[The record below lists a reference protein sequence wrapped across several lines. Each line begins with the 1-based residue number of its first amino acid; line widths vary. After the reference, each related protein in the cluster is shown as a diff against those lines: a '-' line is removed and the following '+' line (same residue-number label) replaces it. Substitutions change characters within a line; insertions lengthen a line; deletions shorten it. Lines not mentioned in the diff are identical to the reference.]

1 MVVETQPFKWK
12 PIVSDLFKLRVA
24 WFYNSDSYQLQPI
37 AQINQPRIT
46 PDSLQYRNR
55 KTEIVLVFKA
65 LARGVT
71 ETLAMKLKNFADN
84 ELSVWNNA
92 NFFDPKL
99 MFNVYSQENDERLF
113 SLSNRRILE
122 WMDLTM
128 LFLYPDKFKEPRNTQ
143 KNWKLPAIAM
153 FQTAFTSCLAL

>member
-84 ELSVWNNA
+84 ELS
-92 NFFDPKL
+92 D
-99 MFNVYSQENDERLF
+99 
-113 SLSNRRILE
+113 
-122 WMDLTM
+122 
-128 LFLYPDKFKEPRNTQ
+128 
-143 KNWKLPAIAM
+143 
-153 FQTAFTSCLAL
+153 